1 MTTTPPEDDPIMS
14 SDPPPPEAPAP
25 HPSCH
30 SEQLDTQQ
38 RATAKDE
45 RAVFHPGGMIENSP
59 GQVRL
64 GGRSPGLQPKESSSP
79 VGATRITEQPVHEER
94 SAAESKN
101 LLLENQSD
109 EWDTTNSTWPDL
121 EELPSP
127 ESPAPVDQ
135 PLFQSFTLPE
145 VRPTVRI
152 PHLGHLAMLG
162 AFAVF
167 GLFGASALIF
177 SALHFH
183 WLGVTT
189 QQQAAAEIHYTLGSE
204 LVLYGLMFVACLI
217 FFPLLWQ
224 KGFFA
229 GIQWNGAIA
238 LQLRNKLFVI
248 ASICCALALAN
259 GLLLPGPKDAP
270 IEKIFRSPGAAWLLF
285 AFGVTIAPF
294 FEELIFRGFLLPALC
309 TAFDWIAEKIKH
321 TTPRH
326 LDQNGQPHWS
336 LQSMIIGSIAT
347 SAPFAAMHAA
357 QTGYSWGPFVLLVG
371 VSLVLC
377 WARLSTRSLA
387 ASVFVHASYNF
398 LLFTLMMLGTSG
410 FRHMD
415 KM

>member
-1 MTTTPPEDDPIMS
+1 MTIPPEEDATKS
-14 SDPPPPEAPAP
+14 SEPPHEAAAPHSSEVSQSDGWNTTNSSWLEPEETAVP
-25 HPSCH
+25 HPSDV
-30 SEQLDTQQ
+30 S
-38 RATAKDE
+38 
-45 RAVFHPGGMIENSP
+45 
-59 GQVRL
+59 
-64 GGRSPGLQPKESSSP
+64 
-79 VGATRITEQPVHEER
+79 
-94 SAAESKN
+94 
-101 LLLENQSD
+101 QSNG
-109 EWDTTNSTWPDL
+109 WDTTNSTWPVPEEALSL
-121 EELPSP
+121 EAPTP
-127 ESPAPVDQ
+127 DAPVPPD
-135 PLFQSFTLPE
+135 PALFQSFTQPE
-145 VRPTVRI
+145 VRPPVRI

-162 AFAVF
+162 AFAIF

-189 QQQAAAEIHYTLGSE
+189 QQQAATDIHYTLGSE
-204 LVLYGLMFVACLI
+204 LVLYGLMFGACLL
-217 FFPLLWQ
+217 FFPLLWH
-224 KGFFA
+224 KKFFA

-270 IEKIFRSPGAAWLLF
+270 IEKIFRTPGAAWLLF

-321 TTPRH
+321 TTPRP

-336 LQSMIIGSIAT
+336 LQSMIIASIAT